1 MLNKIDA
8 LCAERDRLKKRG
20 RPWCPMAR
28 PWADGAGAE
37 RWIREVWRSEELSE
51 RLETEVFETFHDLLT
66 REDHRARMDKRIGAK
81 DFSGASRAAQRL
93 GSDELSI
100 VKACVVAM
108 ANETKALDR
117 LDAVETSG
125 RQDLGQTLCRI
136 HWMLQHDRMEDA
148 TRLTL
153 AAASETM
160 ALQDTE

>member
-1 MLNKIDA
+1 
-8 LCAERDRLKKRG
+8 
-20 RPWCPMAR
+20 MAR

-37 RWIREVWRSEELSE
+37 RRIREVWRSEELSE

-100 VKACVVAM
+100 VKACVAAM

-117 LDAVETSG
+117 FDAVETRLG
-125 RQDLGQTLCRI
+125 RT
-136 HWMLQHDRMEDA
+136 WA
-148 TRLTL
+148 TRYAVFIGCCSTIGWKTL
-153 AAASETM
+153 P
-160 ALQDTE
+160 D

>member
-66 REDHRARMDKRIGAK
+66 REDHGRGWTSVSARRTFQERAERR
-81 DFSGASRAAQRL
+81 SASAA
-93 GSDELSI
+93 
-100 VKACVVAM
+100 
-108 ANETKALDR
+108 
-117 LDAVETSG
+117 TSF
-125 RQDLGQTLCRI
+125 Q
-136 HWMLQHDRMEDA
+136 
-148 TRLTL
+148 
-153 AAASETM
+153 S
-160 ALQDTE
+160 